1 MNLVFLG
8 PPGVGKGT
16 QSALVAKE
24 LGLLH
29 LATGDLL
36 RAAGRAGTKTGLEAK
51 TYMDAGLLVPDEVV
65 NRLVRERMEQGDAEK
80 GVLLD
85 GYPRTTAQALALDAT
100 LKALGRVIDGV
111 FDLQAPDAVLVER
124 ISGRRTCGKCHAA
137 YHVKFAPSKKGDLCA
152 KCGGALV
159 QRSDDELVTVKAR
172 LEVYRK
178 DTAGVS
184 EHYRKSGTYALIDS
198 NRPIDTVTADVL
210 GRAKKLS

>member
-16 QSALVAKE
+16 QAAMVAKE
-24 LGLLH
+24 LGLVH

-51 TYMDAGLLVPDEVV
+51 TYMDSGLLVPDEVV
-65 NRLVRERMEQGDAEK
+65 NRLVRERLEKGDAGR
-80 GVLLD
+80 GVLFD
-85 GYPRTTAQALALDAT
+85 GYPRTTAQAVALDGT
-100 LKALGRVIDGV
+100 LKALGRKIDGV
-111 FDLQAPDAVLVER
+111 YDLQAPDAVLVER

-137 YHVKFAPSKKGDLCA
+137 YHVKFAPSRKGEMCE

-159 QRSDDELVTVKAR
+159 QRTDDELVTVKAR

-184 EHYRKSGTYALIDS
+184 EHYRQTGTYELIDS
-198 NRPIDTVTADVL
+198 NRPIEAVTSDVL